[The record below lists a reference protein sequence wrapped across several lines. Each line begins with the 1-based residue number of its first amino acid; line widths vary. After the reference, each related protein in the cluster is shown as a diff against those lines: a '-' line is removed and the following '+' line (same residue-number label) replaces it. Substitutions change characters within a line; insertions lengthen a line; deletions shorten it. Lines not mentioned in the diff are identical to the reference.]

1 MSARRRRRREARFDL
16 MARGPTT
23 FRQRDVTAAIKAAGA
38 AGLLVARVEI
48 DKSGKIIIV
57 TGTQQEQTTRQCE
70 LDQELADFEAKHE
83 DRAQGHPQ
91 GKI

>member
-1 MSARRRRRREARFDL
+1 
-16 MARGPTT
+16 MARGCST

-48 DKSGKIIIV
+48 DKSGKIVIV
-57 TGTQQEQTTRQCE
+57 TGAQQEQITTQCE
-70 LDQELADFEAKHE
+70 LDRELAEFEAKHE
-83 DRAQGHPQ
+83 DPPQGHPQ